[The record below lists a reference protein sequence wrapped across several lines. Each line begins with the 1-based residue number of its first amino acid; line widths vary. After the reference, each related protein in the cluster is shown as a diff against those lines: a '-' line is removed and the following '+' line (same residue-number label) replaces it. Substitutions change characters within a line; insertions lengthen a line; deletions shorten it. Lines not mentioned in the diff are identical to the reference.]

1 MSIIPVLL
9 NGQSYDRGGN
19 ILSKTRYP
27 YTIETPVGD
36 GVTITYDYDSV
47 WKDKLVSLSDG
58 SVIQNIDYDDIG
70 NPLSDGTWTYTWEK
84 GRQLKQMSNTAK
96 TITFDYNHEG
106 LRVRKTVN
114 DTTDGIIVTNY
125 TLHGKNIVHMTR
137 KNSDETIN
145 DSLHFFYD
153 ASNRP
158 AIVEFNEVKY
168 AYVHDLQGDICQIVD
183 ANGTVVVEYTYD
195 AWGKVLNVTGSMA
208 STLGTIQP
216 FRYRGYVY
224 DVETAFYYLRN
235 RYYNSYYDR
244 FLNTDSIIDYVICKK
259 EVG

>member
-9 NGQSYDRGGN
+9 YGQSYDRGGN

-96 TITFDYNHEG
+96 TITFD
-106 LRVRKTVN
+106 
-114 DTTDGIIVTNY
+114 
-125 TLHGKNIVHMTR
+125 
-137 KNSDETIN
+137 
-145 DSLHFFYD
+145 
-153 ASNRP
+153 
-158 AIVEFNEVKY
+158 
-168 AYVHDLQGDICQIVD
+168 
-183 ANGTVVVEYTYD
+183 
-195 AWGKVLNVTGSMA
+195 
-208 STLGTIQP
+208 
-216 FRYRGYVY
+216 
-224 DVETAFYYLRN
+224 
-235 RYYNSYYDR
+235 
-244 FLNTDSIIDYVICKK
+244 
-259 EVG
+259 